1 MTATHRVSTVRP
13 GASPQRPMP
22 WPGQPGSEH
31 YFEEPVDIEVDDV
44 TLSGDL
50 VLPAHAQGLV
60 LFAHGSG
67 SGRHSPRN
75 RWVAHALQNA
85 GQGTL
90 LFDLLTT
97 REELA
102 DAKDGHLRFN
112 IAFLARRLVAVSRW
126 LADAPGTRRL
136 GLGYFG
142 ASTGAGAAL
151 VAAAELGARVQAV
164 VSRGGRPDLAVD
176 AVPAVVSPTLLIV
189 GSQDTQVL
197 RLNQKV
203 LAQLHCEKE
212 LLVVQG
218 ATHLFEE
225 PGALE
230 AVAQHA
236 GAWFGQHLK
245 PNTLAHAADH

>member
-1 MTATHRVSTVRP
+1 MTAIHHVSTVGP
-13 GASPQRPMP
+13 VASPQRPIP
-22 WPGQPGSEH
+22 WPGQPEVEP
-31 YFEEPVDIEVDDV
+31 YFEEPVDIEVDGV

-50 VLPAHAQGLV
+50 VLPAQAQGLV
-60 LFAHGSG
+60 VFAHGSG

-75 RWVAHALQNA
+75 RWVAQALQGT

-112 IAFLARRLVAVSRW
+112 IAFLARRLVAVSQW
-126 LADAPGTRRL
+126 LAAAPRTRSL

-142 ASTGAGAAL
+142 ASTGAAAAL

-164 VSRGGRPDLAVD
+164 VSRGGRPDLAAD

-189 GSQDTQVL
+189 GSQDTHVL
-197 RLNQKV
+197 RLNQQV
-203 LAQLHCEKE
+203 LARLQCEKE

-225 PGALE
+225 TGALE

-245 PNTLAHAADH
+245 PTLAHAADH

>member
-1 MTATHRVSTVRP
+1 MTATRHIGTVGPVVSPPRF
-13 GASPQRPMP
+13 
-22 WPGQPGSEH
+22 GQGLGQIPAEP
-31 YFEEPVDIEVDDV
+31 FLDEPVEIEVDGV

-50 VLPAHAQGLV
+50 VLPEQAQGLV
-60 LFAHGSG
+60 VFAHGSG
-67 SGRHSPRN
+67 SSRHSPRN
-75 RWVAHALQNA
+75 RWVAHALQTA

-126 LADAPGTRRL
+126 LADAPRTSGL

-142 ASTGAGAAL
+142 ASTGAAAAL

-164 VSRGGRPDLAVD
+164 VSRGGRPDLAAD

-189 GSQDTQVL
+189 GGQDTHVL
-197 RLNQKV
+197 RLNQQV
-203 LAQLHCEKE
+203 LARLQCEKE

-225 PGALE
+225 TGALE

-245 PNTLAHAADH
+245 PNLARSADH

>member
-1 MTATHRVSTVRP
+1 MTATHHTSTVAP
-13 GASPQRPMP
+13 VVSPPRF
-22 WPGQPGSEH
+22 GQGLGQIPAEPLL
-31 YFEEPVDIEVDDV
+31 EEPLEIEVDGV

-50 VLPAHAQGLV
+50 VLPAQAQGLV
-60 LFAHGSG
+60 VFAHGSG
-67 SGRHSPRN
+67 SSRHSPRN
-75 RWVAHALQNA
+75 RWVAHALQTA

-102 DAKDGHLRFN
+102 DSKDGHLRFN

-126 LADAPGTRRL
+126 LADAPLTSGL

-142 ASTGAGAAL
+142 ASTGAAAAL

-164 VSRGGRPDLAVD
+164 VSRGGRPDLAAD

-189 GSQDTQVL
+189 GGQDTHVL
-197 RLNQKV
+197 RLNQQV
-203 LAQLHCEKE
+203 LARLHCEKE

-225 PGALE
+225 TGALE

-236 GAWFGQHLK
+236 GAWFGQHFK
-245 PNTLAHAADH
+245 PTLAHSADH